1 MLKET
6 AIKYWDDKYDLN
18 CAECLIYASNEEYD
32 LNLSKDALKTMA
44 AFGGGMAI
52 GDVCG
57 VISGAI
63 AVIGIMFTDIS
74 GHKSPIV
81 KKMTTEFINKF
92 KNKLG
97 SNNCIELRKEYR
109 KSKKEGTCIVM
120 VETAA
125 DILECIVNRDN
136 NSKLDSN
143 KF

>member
-32 LNLSKDALKTMA
+32 LNLSDDALKTMA

-63 AVIGIMFTDIS
+63 AVIGIMFTDVS
-74 GHKSPIV
+74 GHRSPVV
-81 KKMTTEFINKF
+81 KEMTTDFINKF

-125 DILECIVNRDN
+125 DILEGIVNIYADFRL
-136 NSKLDSN
+136 NSKRR
-143 KF
+143 

>member
-57 VISGAI
+57 VISGSI

-74 GHKSPIV
+74 GHKSPMV
-81 KKMTTEFINKF
+81 KK
-92 KNKLG
+92 
-97 SNNCIELRKEYR
+97 
-109 KSKKEGTCIVM
+109 
-120 VETAA
+120 
-125 DILECIVNRDN
+125 
-136 NSKLDSN
+136 
-143 KF
+143 